1 MGEGGH
7 WGGLPATTLLAC
19 RRLPC
24 RAPRAVVDE
33 ARRML
38 PALGAACAELAN
50 AHLVTADEILIA
62 KLGGRSYSPRAQRAR
77 TTATASAL
85 RHRRRRRDR
94 LGRGGERARA
104 RQLRADERGVA
115 PPALE
120 IGRQVVSRWAAE
132 PRTPRAGAFGEIAGE
147 IVWKIAGQIAGQI
160 VSAAGRAIGAAA
172 RRAVRRG
179 AARAARRIIVIG
191 IVIIVAVVA
200 GARAPFA
207 GLLVLAAG
215 PLGRRLWRAG
225 RAVGG
230 GRRAQAAARR
240 VKHIAAHRVVRLCC
254 LKRNRFLSL
263 KLLA

>member
-33 ARRML
+33 TRRML

-77 TTATASAL
+77 TAAAASAL
-85 RHRRRRRDR
+85 CHRRRRDR

-240 VKHIAAHRVVRLCC
+240 VKHIAAHRVERLCC